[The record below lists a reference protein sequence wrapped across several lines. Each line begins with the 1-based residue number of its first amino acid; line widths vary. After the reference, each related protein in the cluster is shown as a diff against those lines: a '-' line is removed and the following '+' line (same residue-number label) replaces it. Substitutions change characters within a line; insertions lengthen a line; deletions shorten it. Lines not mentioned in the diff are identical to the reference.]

1 MDLMT
6 TKEAAEQ
13 WGVTVRRVQSLCEK
27 GLINGAEKLGDMWVL
42 PLDAEKPIDGRTKA
56 ARKSANTK
64 TDGGKKRGRE

>member
-27 GLINGAEKLGDMWVL
+27 GLIEGATKLGDIWVM
-42 PLDAEKPIDGRTKA
+42 PLNAEKPVDGRTLA
-56 ARKSANTK
+56 ARNATVKERTL
-64 TDGGKKRGRE
+64 